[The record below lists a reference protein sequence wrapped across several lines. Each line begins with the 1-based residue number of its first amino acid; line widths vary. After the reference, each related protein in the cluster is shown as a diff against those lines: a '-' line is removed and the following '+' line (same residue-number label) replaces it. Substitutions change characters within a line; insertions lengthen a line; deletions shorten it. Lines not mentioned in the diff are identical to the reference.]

1 MKIKYLFL
9 VISLWHFSLIF
20 AGNINAHLK
29 NGKPVNEGGVL
40 LLNDTCIFKYNTP
53 QSETEYNWI
62 FKIDK
67 ADGSSY
73 EANCATHGAPLG
85 GDAYV
90 NTIKNLGGD
99 PTNPFVIFPEVKE
112 LYAKRAAELKEIMA
126 KKYAAKSEW
135 AKANPEKAAKL
146 DLFFSG
152 KAPEVNWAAIEQKA

>member
-73 EANCATHGAPLG
+73 EIKKQITGQSTFTFCIDSALYKNSALG
-85 GDAYV
+85 KEFKRTVLDNIAQY
-90 NTIKNLGGD
+90 IIQDKYI
-99 PTNPFVIFPEVKE
+99 VISKMIYEEYFP
-112 LYAKRAAELKEIMA
+112 
-126 KKYAAKSEW
+126 S
-135 AKANPEKAAKL
+135 KL
-146 DLFFSG
+146 TFYPPSQSFQ
-152 KAPEVNWAAIEQKA
+152 V